1 MIVLKILAVV
11 VMIMAG
17 AWLRD
22 WVYKN
27 RFK

>member
-11 VMIMAG
+11 VMIIVG